1 MCFLSR
7 WQEEIHNILLRF
19 MDSVWPFQH
28 LFPIVPASSAG
39 QERVVSHVLP
49 LTHPLSLPRHLWFSF
64 SALGSSLLLQS
75 WLKGAPGPCRCRWN
89 PQTHPPSRWRAL
101 LRMLLSKSRA
111 SHHSRINHHCILC
124 WRNGDALML
133 CYQSHFL
140 ISVVHLAVILL
151 PFTGILGSYTGA
163 KSKHQP
169 YDSIQTRGKWPGGD
183 TERKKHRSPRDK
195 EGWTSLISCREKWLQ
210 KGVDL
215 TDVLISGYPLHLTQ
229 TSTDTGSLKGNSEL
243 CCLDTG
249 MGEADSVRET
259 DVSPGA
265 SAALEPGCVD
275 TVLLLH
281 LPPFKGDHRQCF
293 PDLNISALRP

>member
-28 LFPIVPASSAG
+28 PFPIVPASSAG

-169 YDSIQTRGKWPGGD
+169 MILFRQEGSGQGEIRREKNTGAPETKRDGQASLAAGRSGFKRELISLMCWFQATHCIWRKQAQTRDHW
-183 TERKKHRSPRDK
+183 
-195 EGWTSLISCREKWLQ
+195 
-210 KGVDL
+210 
-215 TDVLISGYPLHLTQ
+215 
-229 TSTDTGSLKGNSEL
+229 
-243 CCLDTG
+243 
-249 MGEADSVRET
+249 RET
-259 DVSPGA
+259 QNSVA
-265 SAALEPGCVD
+265 
-275 TVLLLH
+275 
-281 LPPFKGDHRQCF
+281 
-293 PDLNISALRP
+293 